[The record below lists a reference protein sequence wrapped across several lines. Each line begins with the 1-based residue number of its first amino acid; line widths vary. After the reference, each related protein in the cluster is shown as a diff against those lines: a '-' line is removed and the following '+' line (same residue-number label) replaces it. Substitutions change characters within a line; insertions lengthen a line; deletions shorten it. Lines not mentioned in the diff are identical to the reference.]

1 MRLFLEPAYTKERL
15 GEQNSNKSSDII
27 SLQEGK
33 LLSGMIR
40 GMDNG
45 ADLRALDY
53 SLDQV
58 DAIFKEKKYLRF
70 CIYKGRDIS
79 L

>member
-1 MRLFLEPAYTKERL
+1 MLF
-15 GEQNSNKSSDII
+15 
-27 SLQEGK
+27 LQEGK

-53 SLDQV
+53 SVDQV
-58 DAIFKEKKYLRF
+58 DAIFKE
-70 CIYKGRDIS
+70 
-79 L
+79 